1 MIDVTVFLEPRYHP
15 QVGVFHSTVELRA
28 LGCGR
33 NDHLSILCVSE
44 DAAEALADAFR
55 GGRRHSPR
63 GKAVRCLVSH
73 VVGDERLGFFKRGV
87 F

>member
-1 MIDVTVFLEPRYHP
+1 VIDVTVFQEPRYHP

-44 DAAEALADAFR
+44 DAAQALADASQGAGAIRF
-55 GGRRHSPR
+55 
-63 GKAVRCLVSH
+63 V
-73 VVGDERLGFFKRGV
+73 ERPPGA
-87 F
+87 

>member
-44 DAAEALADAFR
+44 DAAEALMLSR
-55 GGRRHSPR
+55 GQAPFASWKGRQVLSFACGRR
-63 GKAVRCLVSH
+63 
-73 VVGDERLGFFKRGV
+73 
-87 F
+87 

>member
-1 MIDVTVFLEPRYHP
+1 VIDVTVFLEPRYHP

-44 DAAEALADAFR
+44 DAAEALADAFQGAGAIR
-55 GGRRHSPR
+55 
-63 GKAVRCLVSH
+63 LV
-73 VVGDERLGFFKRGV
+73 ERPPGA
-87 F
+87 